1 MNNQHT
7 VFIGNLP
14 FSTQKSELQEVFEK
28 FGSITEIHIPVDR
41 QTGKSRGF
49 AFVTFET
56 EEASQ
61 AALEMNGQ
69 EMNGR
74 TIKVHMAHGKKETA
88 GGGGAPRSGGF
99 RSGGDRGGERRGGS
113 SNGGGFGGGFRSRN
127 TSDGGNRW

>member
-74 TIKVHMAHGKKETA
+74 TIKVHMAHGKKETS
-88 GGGGAPRSGGF
+88 GAPRSGGF
-99 RSGGDRGGERRGGS
+99 RSGGDRGGERRSGGGS
-113 SNGGGFGGGFRSRN
+113 GFGGGFRSRN
-127 TSDGGNRW
+127 SNDGGNRW

>member
-1 MNNQHT
+1 M
-7 VFIGNLP
+7 
-14 FSTQKSELQEVFEK
+14 FEK

-61 AALEMNGQ
+61 DALNMNGQ

-74 TIKVHMAHGKKETA
+74 TIKVHMAHGKKETS
-88 GGGGAPRSGGF
+88 GPRPGGF
-99 RSGGDRGGERRGGS
+99 RSDRGGERRSGGG
-113 SNGGGFGGGFRSRN
+113 NGFGGGFRSRN
-127 TSDGGNRW
+127 SNGGGNRW

>member
-61 AALEMNGQ
+61 EALNMNGQ

-88 GGGGAPRSGGF
+88 GGGAPRSGGF
-99 RSGGDRGGERRGGS
+99 RSGGDRGGERRS
-113 SNGGGFGGGFRSRN
+113 GGGFGGGFRSRN
-127 TSDGGNRW
+127 SNGGGNRW

>member
-7 VFIGNLP
+7 IFIGNLP

-56 EEASQ
+56 EESSQ
-61 AALEMNGQ
+61 DALNMNGQ

-74 TIKVHMAHGKKETA
+74 TIKVHMAHGKKETS
-88 GGGGAPRSGGF
+88 GPRPGGF
-99 RSGGDRGGERRGGS
+99 RSGGDRNGGDRR
-113 SNGGGFGGGFRSRN
+113 GGFGGGFRSRN
-127 TSDGGNRW
+127 TTGGGNRW

>member
-14 FSTQKSELQEVFEK
+14 FSTQKSELQEMFEK
-28 FGSITEIHIPVDR
+28 FGSIPEIHIPVDR

-49 AFVTFET
+49 AFVSFEA

-74 TIKVHMAHGKKETA
+74 TIKVHMAHGKKENA
-88 GGGGAPRSGGF
+88 GGTGAPRSGGF
-99 RSGGDRGGERRGGS
+99 RSDRGGERRS
-113 SNGGGFGGGFRSRN
+113 GGGFGGGGFRSRN
-127 TSDGGNRW
+127 DGGNRW

>member
-14 FSTQKSELQEVFEK
+14 FSTQKSELQEMFEK

-49 AFVTFET
+49 AFVTFDT

-61 AALEMNGQ
+61 AALEVNGQ

-74 TIKVHMAHGKKETA
+74 TIKVHMAHGKKENA
-88 GGGGAPRSGGF
+88 GAPRSGGF
-99 RSGGDRGGERRGGS
+99 RSDRGGERRS
-113 SNGGGFGGGFRSRN
+113 GGGFGGGFRSRN
-127 TSDGGNRW
+127 NDGGNRW

>member
-14 FSTQKSELQEVFEK
+14 FSTTKQELQEVFEK
-28 FGSITEIHIPVDR
+28 SGSITEIHIPVDR

-74 TIKVHMAHGKKETA
+74 TIKVHMAHGKKEA
-88 GGGGAPRSGGF
+88 SGPRTGGGF
-99 RSGGDRGGERRGGS
+99 RSGGDRCGERRSGGGS
-113 SNGGGFGGGFRSRN
+113 GFGGGGFRSRN
-127 TSDGGNRW
+127 SNSNGGGNRW

>member
-61 AALEMNGQ
+61 NALKMNDQ

-74 TIKVHMAHGKKETA
+74 TIKVHMAHGKKETS
-88 GGGGAPRSGGF
+88 GPRPGGF
-99 RSGGDRGGERRGGS
+99 RSGGDRNGGGDRR
-113 SNGGGFGGGFRSRN
+113 GGGFGGGFRSRN
-127 TSDGGNRW
+127 STGGGNRW

>member
-61 AALEMNGQ
+61 EALNMNGQ

-74 TIKVHMAHGKKETA
+74 TIKVHLAHGKKENSGN
-88 GGGGAPRSGGF
+88 GGGGRPGGF
-99 RSGGDRGGERRGGS
+99 RSGGDRRGGS
-113 SNGGGFGGGFRSRN
+113 GSGFGGGGSFRSRN
-127 TSDGGNRW
+127 SSGNDQNRW

>member
-14 FSTQKSELQEVFEK
+14 FSTQKSELQEAFEK

-61 AALEMNGQ
+61 EALNMNGQ
-69 EMNGR
+69 DMNGR
-74 TIKVHMAHGKKETA
+74 TIKVHMAHGKKENS
-88 GGGGAPRSGGF
+88 GMGGGAPRSGGF
-99 RSGGDRGGERRGGS
+99 RSGGDRGGERRS
-113 SNGGGFGGGFRSRN
+113 GGGFGGGFRSRN
-127 TSDGGNRW
+127 SGGGGNRW